1 MGRRALP
8 KVDPTLDLTGWLL
21 TDADV
26 PVPWSSC
33 ALFGRQAR
41 LEIEVGSGK
50 GMFLTHATA
59 TQPTCD
65 FLGIEIARK
74 YAHFAAAQL
83 VANHRTNGKV
93 LQDDAMRFFR
103 DVLPSNSVGAVHVYF
118 PDPWWKQRHRKRRV
132 MQSSFVR
139 DIERVLHPGGA
150 LHFWTDVE
158 EYFRSTLKLLGQ
170 ATQLVGPAT
179 PNVTPSEHDLDYRTH
194 FERRMRLHE
203 LPIYRA
209 EYRKSITDQVSP
221 ADQVS

>member
-21 TDADV
+21 TEAEI
-26 PVPWSSC
+26 PVPWSS
-33 ALFGRQAR
+33 ASLFGRTAR

-50 GMFLTHATA
+50 GLFLTHATA
-59 TQPTCD
+59 AQPTSD

-83 VANHRTNGKV
+83 AANHSVNGKV
-93 LQDDAMRFFR
+93 LQGDAMRFFR
-103 DVLPSNSVGAVHVYF
+103 DVLPADSVDAVHVYF
-118 PDPWWKQRHRKRRV
+118 PDPWWKLRHRKRRV
-132 MQSSFVR
+132 MQTSFVR
-139 DIERVLHPGGA
+139 DIERVLHVGGA

-158 EYFRSTLKLLGQ
+158 EYFRSTLKLLSQ

-179 PNVTPSEHDLDYRTH
+179 PEEKPSEHDLDYRTH
-194 FERRMRLHE
+194 FERRMRLNA

-209 EYRKSITDQVSP
+209 EYRKPATVQVS
-221 ADQVS
+221 